1 MRNVAWFTILCLQAV
16 TPACTAQSSD
26 AAVVAVVKQM
36 EQALQRGDFPAYA
49 ALFDA
54 ETRGKVGSGPEQVT
68 ARPTVRF
75 QANKT
80 LVQGDN
86 AAVIA
91 AMTDSTKPAMNNHV
105 TFRLVRE
112 SGAWKIADQ
121 LWSDPAPDPVSIY
134 AIVPPESG
142 AFLRAGSP
150 WQGVAPAVANTKYF
164 KPEQIRWKLQ
174 ATFDESFLYLRIDAG
189 SVLPAVNTEV
199 QGEFPNLRSPVQR
212 DWPTMTIKVTAAQ
225 KSWDYTFTA
234 EDQIGDR
241 ATFDEHGKANSHH
254 HYVAYSLRLWKGDA
268 TVFSASAGGRDQLV
282 SVQGRYL
289 DLRIPLKTLN
299 VEGARGIKF
308 LIGDANSASQIEPY
322 AVAGYGL

>member
-1 MRNVAWFTILCLQAV
+1 MRNFGLFTILCLQAV
-16 TPACTAQSSD
+16 APACTAQSSD
-26 AAVVAVVKQM
+26 TAVVAVLNQM
-36 EQALQRGDFPAYA
+36 EQAIQRGDFPAYTS
-49 ALFDA
+49 LFDA
-54 ETRGKVGSGPEQVT
+54 ETRAKASSGPEKIP

-75 QANKT
+75 QATKT
-80 LVQGDN
+80 LVRGDS

-91 AMTDSTKPAMNNHV
+91 AMTDSAKPAMNNHV

-112 SGAWKIADQ
+112 NGAWKIADQ

-150 WQGVAPAVANTKYF
+150 WQGVAPAVPNTKYF
-164 KPEQIRWKLQ
+164 RPEQIRWKLQ

-189 SVLPAVNTEV
+189 NELPAVNSEV
-199 QGEFPNLRSPVQR
+199 PGEFPNLKSPVQR
-212 DWPTMTIKVTAAQ
+212 GWPAMTIKVVTAQ
-225 KSWDYTFTA
+225 KSWDYMFTA
-234 EDQIGDR
+234 EDQVGDQ

-254 HYVAYSLRLWKGDA
+254 HYVAYSLRLWKGNA
-268 TVFSASAGGRDQLV
+268 TVFSAAAGARDQLV
-282 SVQGRYL
+282 SVQGRCL

-299 VEGARGIKF
+299 LDGARGIKLF
-308 LIGDANSASQIEPY
+308 IGDANSASQIEPY